1 MTTNLVA
8 LLCVF
13 RFFVGSSANN
23 ITNARHVVLESE
35 RGTAIILD
43 LRVFIEAVKAR
54 ILKGAKI
61 ISVLSPMG
69 GAGSFSELEQIVRRG
84 KIFSMAP
91 TFAPGGLSQH
101 VFLSL
106 LVAVF
111 NTLRKPSEGWRS
123 RAGARQGGIERGP
136 PHYSVFSWLR

>member
-69 GAGSFSELEQIVRRG
+69 GAGSFSELEQIVRRNARADG
-84 KIFSMAP
+84 DERDQQLEKA
-91 TFAPGGLSQH
+91 G
-101 VFLSL
+101 
-106 LVAVF
+106 
-111 NTLRKPSEGWRS
+111 RDD
-123 RAGARQGGIERGP
+123 AGARVLE
-136 PHYSVFSWLR
+136 